1 MTRNQLLL
9 LSNKRSFYAN
19 LVKLIYSSLLHVTV
33 IAAFGCKM
41 RHCSLIFLK
50 RGSIVKI
57 PFIELQRIFRDK
69 DFIIFCYLVFWGIV
83 FIRGNK
89 NRLKYWC
96 FFRRYTFLT
105 FKTEDLRHN
114 LIDTYTTQSMFTKTS
129 CVC

>member
-1 MTRNQLLL
+1 MQTL
-9 LSNKRSFYAN
+9 LSSFTAHF
-19 LVKLIYSSLLHVTV
+19 STVTV
-33 IAAFGCKM
+33 IAAFGCKI

-50 RGSIVKI
+50 RGSIAKNI
-57 PFIELQRIFRDK
+57 LLNYTEYSLRARFRDNNC
-69 DFIIFCYLVFWGIV
+69 ILFWYFEKLFLYV
-83 FIRGNK
+83 VSKNK
-89 NRLKYWC
+89 LKYWC